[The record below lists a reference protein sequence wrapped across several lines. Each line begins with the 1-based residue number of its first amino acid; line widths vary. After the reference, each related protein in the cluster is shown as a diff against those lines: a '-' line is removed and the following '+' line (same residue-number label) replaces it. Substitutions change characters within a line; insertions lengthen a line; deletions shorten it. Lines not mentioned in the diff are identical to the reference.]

1 MQVTGSYPFGDIS
14 SSGHLRR
21 SIPQGVSIF
30 GNISR
35 MNRKPLREVLA
46 DNVRAHMSRNA
57 AVDTQTK
64 LANRA
69 GISQSSVARV
79 LAGNVDTQISIVA
92 ALADAI
98 GVTPGRLLDREEAEP
113 ELQLD
118 RERFAKLP
126 AAERAKIQSYID
138 FVMAQPPSADT
149 DSLSISQKL
158 TQTKDQEDR
167 TRRAAQ
173 RPISTESLSI
183 DENQD
188 QKAIPG
194 HRGSRRRK

>member
-1 MQVTGSYPFGDIS
+1 
-14 SSGHLRR
+14 
-21 SIPQGVSIF
+21 
-30 GNISR
+30 
-35 MNRKPLREVLA
+35 
-46 DNVRAHMSRNA
+46 MSRNA

-92 ALADAI
+92 ALAEAI
-98 GVTPGRLLDREEAEP
+98 GTTPSRLLDDQDAEP

-118 RERFAKLP
+118 RERFARLP

-138 FVMAQPPSADT
+138 FVMAQPESANA

-173 RPISTESLSI
+173 RSISQETLSI
-183 DENQD
+183 NENQD
-188 QKAIPG
+188 QKIPG
-194 HRGSRRRK
+194 QRDHRRRK

>member
-1 MQVTGSYPFGDIS
+1 
-14 SSGHLRR
+14 
-21 SIPQGVSIF
+21 
-30 GNISR
+30 

-46 DNVRAHMSRNA
+46 ENVRAQMARNP

-98 GVTPGRLLDREEAEP
+98 GVTPGRLLDDQHRQP

-118 RERFAKLP
+118 KERFAKLP

-138 FVMAQPPSADT
+138 FVMAQPELAGS
-149 DSLSISQKL
+149 DSFSISGKL
-158 TQTKDQEDR
+158 THTKDQENR
-167 TRRAAQ
+167 TRQAAR
-173 RPISTESLSI
+173 RPTSKESLSI
-183 DENQD
+183 NENKD
-188 QKAIPG
+188 QSISG
-194 HRGSRRRK
+194 HRGHKRGK

>member
-14 SSGHLRR
+14 SSGHVRR

-30 GNISR
+30 GNIPR
-35 MNRKPLREVLA
+35 MTRKPLREVLA

-92 ALADAI
+92 ALAAAI
-98 GVTPGRLLDREEAEP
+98 GITPGRLLDDQDAAP

-138 FVMAQPPSADT
+138 FVMAQPESASV

-173 RPISTESLSI
+173 RPISKESLSI
-183 DENQD
+183 NENQN
-188 QKAIPG
+188 QSIPG
-194 HRGSRRRK
+194 QRGHSRRK